1 MTSRG
6 TSYTFEEDVH
16 LCKKYLHILK
26 NPIIGRSHSKDN
38 IWSRLEI
45 DYNNSKPEFITQIRP
60 KRSLQCR
67 MQLIL
72 TAVAKL
78 RECIQQ
84 VENLNLKDASELDI
98 LNQAKVLLAQD
109 KNYKKGF
116 KFDHVFSI
124 LKDSEQYENNIINT
138 RISVSR
144 RRNYQNYQDNYHE
157 NFVVSE
163 PKSPTSESSTSES
176 LELSSFSLKIFDEN
190 FGHCST
196 QQPNGM
202 DKAKSKRKNSVESSD
217 AIETKEQENRQLGE
231 MLKENN
237 SFRQKIYQMQ
247 MVRAQ
252 IESRKLALAEYREQN
267 KILLADLN
275 SIADPKVRE
284 FFVREQM
291 QIMQKRSQQQG
302 QGSQQQGQESKHT
315 SD

>member
-1 MTSRG
+1 
-6 TSYTFEEDVH
+6 
-16 LCKKYLHILK
+16 
-26 NPIIGRSHSKDN
+26 
-38 IWSRLEI
+38 
-45 DYNNSKPEFITQIRP
+45 
-60 KRSLQCR
+60 
-67 MQLIL
+67 
-72 TAVAKL
+72 
-78 RECIQQ
+78 
-84 VENLNLKDASELDI
+84 
-98 LNQAKVLLAQD
+98 
-109 KNYKKGF
+109 
-116 KFDHVFSI
+116 
-124 LKDSEQYENNIINT
+124 
-138 RISVSR
+138 
-144 RRNYQNYQDNYHE
+144 
-157 NFVVSE
+157 

-275 SIADPKVRE
+275 SIADPKVRNKCKLCKKDLNNKVKDLNNKVKNQNILLINSSIISE
-284 FFVREQM
+284 FYLCTQEQNF
-291 QIMQKRSQQQG
+291 
-302 QGSQQQGQESKHT
+302 T
-315 SD
+315 SSYPLNVMMYCKKWNLNILSRRKAY